1 MSGVPLRDRAK
12 QRIGTVLKDKWR
24 LDALLGVGGTAAV
37 YAGTH
42 RNGKVAAVKVLRP
55 ELAGHEEIVTRF
67 LREGYVANKIN
78 HRGVVEVI
86 DDDRADDGSVFLVM
100 ELLQGTSLENYSR
113 GGERLP
119 IAESLRVVDEL
130 LDVLTRAHPLGIVH
144 RDIKPANIFLT
155 TAGQVKVLD
164 FGIARL
170 VESADHAHTQTGTA
184 IGTPGYMPPEQAR
197 GRWNLVDGRTD
208 HAHTQTGTAI
218 GTPGYMP
225 PEQARGRWN
234 LVDGRTD
241 LWAAGATL
249 YALLAGHRP
258 RRAETVQEELLLAMT
273 QPIPSIALAVPS
285 LHPALISFVDKS
297 LSFEMDARFP
307 DAAAMK
313 AALEEVRSQLRE
325 GNPASLGGWDTGRE
339 VFNGHSF
346 PPPAPSRPSLSGSSS
361 GAFPAREAEP
371 GSISGASGPG
381 SISISH
387 VGPPSFATGGPMM
400 VSQPPPEAA
409 PRSGNGLLIAVGVGA
424 LLVVGIGG
432 TVVVRALAAKPPV
445 AAASGTASLQPASL
459 APSSLAAPSVSPA
472 PTVSQ
477 MAPSTPAVVPSAA
490 PSTPTQATQVPGTS
504 TKKPP
509 TNSGK
514 PTKPV
519 DPLDMGPH

>member
-130 LDVLTRAHPLGIVH
+130 LDVLTHAHPLGIVH

-170 VESADHAHTQTGTA
+170 VESA
-184 IGTPGYMPPEQAR
+184 
-197 GRWNLVDGRTD
+197 D

-285 LHPALISFVDKS
+285 LHPALIAFVDKS
-297 LSFEMDARFP
+297 ISFEMDARFP
-307 DAAAMK
+307 DAAAMQ
-313 AALEEVRSQLRE
+313 AALEEVRAQLRE
-325 GNPASLGGWDTGRE
+325 GNPTSAGGWDTGRE

-346 PPPAPSRPSLSGSSS
+346 PPPAPSRPSLPGSSS

-400 VSQPPPEAA
+400 VSQPPPDAA
-409 PRSGNGLLIAVGVGA
+409 PRSGNGILIAVGLGA
-424 LLVVGIGG
+424 LLVVGVGG
-432 TVVVRALAAKPPV
+432 TILVRALAATPTTG
-445 AAASGTASLQPASL
+445 AASATASAPPAASL
-459 APSSLAAPSVSPA
+459 TSPA
-472 PTVSQ
+472 PTAALSAVPP
-477 MAPSTPAVVPSAA
+477 PSVPAA
-490 PSTPTQATQVPGTS
+490 PPALLPSVASSTAAPVPGTQAPATP

>member
-1 MSGVPLRDRAK
+1 
-12 QRIGTVLKDKWR
+12 
-24 LDALLGVGGTAAV
+24 
-37 YAGTH
+37 
-42 RNGKVAAVKVLRP
+42 
-55 ELAGHEEIVTRF
+55 
-67 LREGYVANKIN
+67 
-78 HRGVVEVI
+78 
-86 DDDRADDGSVFLVM
+86 
-100 ELLQGTSLENYSR
+100 
-113 GGERLP
+113 
-119 IAESLRVVDEL
+119 
-130 LDVLTRAHPLGIVH
+130 
-144 RDIKPANIFLT
+144 
-155 TAGQVKVLD
+155 
-164 FGIARL
+164 
-170 VESADHAHTQTGTA
+170 
-184 IGTPGYMPPEQAR
+184 
-197 GRWNLVDGRTD
+197 
-208 HAHTQTGTAI
+208 
-218 GTPGYMP
+218 MP

-297 LSFEMDARFP
+297 ISFEMDARFP

-325 GNPASLGGWDTGRE
+325 GNPASVGGWDTGRE

-424 LLVVGIGG
+424 LLVVGAGG

-477 MAPSTPAVVPSAA
+477 MAPSTPAVVPSASS
-490 PSTPTQATQVPGTS
+490 PSTPTQATHVPGTS

-509 TNSGK
+509 TSTGK

>member
-130 LDVLTRAHPLGIVH
+130 LDVLTRAHPLGIVP

-170 VESADHAHTQTGTA
+170 VESA
-184 IGTPGYMPPEQAR
+184 
-197 GRWNLVDGRTD
+197 D

>member
-170 VESADHAHTQTGTA
+170 VESA
-184 IGTPGYMPPEQAR
+184 
-197 GRWNLVDGRTD
+197 D

>member
-55 ELAGHEEIVTRF
+55 ELAGNEEIGTRF

-208 HAHTQTGTAI
+208 
-218 GTPGYMP
+218 
-225 PEQARGRWN
+225 
-234 LVDGRTD
+234 

-249 YALLAGHRP
+249 FALLAGHRP

-273 QPIPSIALAVPS
+273 QPIPSIGVAVPS
-285 LHPALISFVDKS
+285 LHPALIAFVDKS
-297 LSFEMDARFP
+297 ISFEMDARFP
-307 DAAAMK
+307 DAASMK
-313 AALEEVRSQLRE
+313 AALEEVRAQLRE
-325 GNPASLGGWDTGRE
+325 GNPASVGGWDTGRE
-339 VFNGHSF
+339 VFNGHSY
-346 PPPAPSRPSLSGSSS
+346 PPPAPSRPSLSGNSS
-361 GAFPAREAEP
+361 GAFPARDAEP

-409 PRSGNGLLIAVGVGA
+409 PRSGNGLLIAIGLGA
-424 LLVVGIGG
+424 LLVVGVGG
-432 TVVVRALAAKPPV
+432 TIVVRALTAKTTSSAAV
-445 AAASGTASLQPASL
+445 ASQEPAVTASLP
-459 APSSLAAPSVSPA
+459 APSLPAPSPAMASQAPALPPAAPPTSVPSSAPSVA
-472 PTVSQ
+472 
-477 MAPSTPAVVPSAA
+477 TP
-490 PSTPTQATQVPGTS
+490 VPGTP
-504 TKKPP
+504 KKPP
-509 TNSGK
+509 ATAGK